1 MNNLLTIVIYSG
13 DSAEWVWPSWK
24 HYWKKH
30 WKTDRSNV
38 KILFVSEFIPIEM
51 EGITSYLT
59 YLKGQEN
66 WATGLI
72 KALATQV
79 TTPYMIFGHE
89 DYFLSDN
96 TYESKLLEVA
106 HIMKNRDLMKVKL
119 FHNPDTLL
127 AIKENFIDHDGLHF
141 YDSYRNYLNS
151 FQPSMWN
158 TAFFRGNLRIGE
170 NSWQSEVLGGKRI
183 FENYIPLHVHS
194 INLFPYVE
202 TVWKGKKRPGY
213 ESYFQGEEQQ

>member
-13 DSAEWVWPSWK
+13 DSAKWVWPYWH
-24 HYWKKH
+24 HYWKMY
-30 WKTDRSNV
+30 WKSEGKV
-38 KILFVSEFIPIEM
+38 KVLFVSELESPNM

-59 YLKGQEN
+59 QLKGQEN

-72 KALATQV
+72 NALVEQV
-79 TTPYMIFGHE
+79 TTPYIVFAHE
-89 DYFLSDN
+89 DYFLTAN
-96 TYESKLLEVA
+96 MYEDKLLEVA
-106 HIMKNRDLMKVKL
+106 TIMQRRNLMKVKL
-119 FHNPDTLL
+119 FHNPDTNL
-127 AIKENFIDHDGLHF
+127 AIRENPIDSDGLHF
-141 YDSYRNYLNS
+141 YDKHRDYLNS

-158 TAFFRGNLRIGE
+158 TKFFQGNLRYGE

-183 FENYIPLHVHS
+183 LENYLPLYAHS

-213 ESYFQGEEQQ
+213 ENYFQGEEQQ